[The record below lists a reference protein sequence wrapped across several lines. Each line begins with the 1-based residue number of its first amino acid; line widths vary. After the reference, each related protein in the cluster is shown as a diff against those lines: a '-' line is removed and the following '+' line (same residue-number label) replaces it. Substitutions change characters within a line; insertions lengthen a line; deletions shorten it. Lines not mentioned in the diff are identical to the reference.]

1 MGLGGYPCIPR
12 LMPFGTSQTSSA
24 LVVPEPLASL
34 HTLPTRVK
42 NLPNSV
48 DEIQSFIKKTLAARN
63 A

>member
-1 MGLGGYPCIPR
+1 
-12 LMPFGTSQTSSA
+12 MPFGTSQTSSA